1 MDPDDDNYDSDESDE
16 ALGARI
22 KANVLKRHRELFRPP
37 ITVNIPQELYTKA
50 QDHQDQLTREE

>member
-22 KANVLKRHRELFRPP
+22 KANVQKRRRELFGPP

-50 QDHQDQLTREE
+50 QGH